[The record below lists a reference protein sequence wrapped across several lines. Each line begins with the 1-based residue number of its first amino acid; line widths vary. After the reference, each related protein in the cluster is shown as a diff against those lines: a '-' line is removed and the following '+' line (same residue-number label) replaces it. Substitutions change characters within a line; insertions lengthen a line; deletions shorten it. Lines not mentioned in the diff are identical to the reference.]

1 MIAGRRDAQ
10 KQKKSQMYYFLFQCL
25 PDEKE
30 ELLERERELLRQSV
44 LVRNE
49 GESLRQ
55 LVEEERGVNE
65 N

>member
-1 MIAGRRDAQ
+1 MIARRWDAE

-30 ELLERERELLRQSV
+30 ELLERERELARQSV
-44 LVRNE
+44 LARTE
-49 GESLRQ
+49 GESLGQ
-55 LVEEERGVNE
+55 LGEEERGFNA